1 MTTKEGAP
9 PLERYYLPRP
19 EENLL
24 GPQESDH
31 ALRVMRRRVGD
42 RILLFDGA
50 GTEWMAEVRGRT
62 GRRLSFRKIA
72 ERKVAPPPGKMGI
85 AQALLKPKA
94 MDLFFQKA
102 TELRVTEIF
111 PLLCARS
118 VERRE
123 GMERKHARWI
133 EIAIAAAKQS
143 RRAWLPTIHS
153 PIELG
158 LLGRET
164 SSYPLRL
171 FGSLR
176 QGVPALRALLA
187 ARRTEAQRGVLS
199 LIGPEGDLTPA
210 EQAVL
215 EEEGFLPASLGP
227 TVLRS
232 ETAALFSA
240 AVFLYELAGGGVE
253 ENGKGRWQETF

>member
-1 MTTKEGAP
+1 M
-9 PLERYYLPRP
+9 ERYYLPRP

-50 GTEWMAEVRGRT
+50 GTEWVAEVRGRS
-62 GRRLSFRKIA
+62 GRRLFFRKIA
-72 ERKVAPPPGKMGI
+72 ERKVPPPPGKIGI
-85 AQALLKPKA
+85 AQALLKAKA

-102 TELRVTEIF
+102 TELGVTEIF
-111 PLLCARS
+111 PLLCTRS

-171 FGSLR
+171 FGSL
-176 QGVPALRALLA
+176 QEGAPSLRVLLA